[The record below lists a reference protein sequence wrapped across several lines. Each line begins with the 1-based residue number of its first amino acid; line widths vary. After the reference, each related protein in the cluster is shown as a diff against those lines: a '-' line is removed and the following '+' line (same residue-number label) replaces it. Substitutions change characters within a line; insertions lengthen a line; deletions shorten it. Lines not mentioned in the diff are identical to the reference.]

1 MVTFDLNRRPGALTP
16 ALGLGV
22 DIVGYGCRPARVR
35 QDAQQRLL
43 ALMRGVLGD
52 VGIQLGTVLYGGM
65 SGDSM
70 SLVLPPA
77 TDPTRALP
85 GLLMAASMRFAEDN
99 ERYRDRIRVRMGLD
113 FGLAGRGPLGLVG
126 NLIVDL
132 DRLTDNPAI
141 RQAVVD
147 HLDADVVALISNR
160 LHGLVAPIEQ
170 LSLKHVEVIVKEYAA
185 PAWLWTHGD
194 REWSASLRRAALVR

>member
-1 MVTFDLNRRPGALTP
+1 MLTFDLNQCPGRDGALAP
-16 ALGLGV
+16 ALGLDI
-22 DIVGYGCRPARVR
+22 DIVGYGCRPTRVR

-43 ALMRGVLGD
+43 ALMQGVLGD
-52 VGIQLGTVLYGGM
+52 VGIPFGRVLYGGM

-85 GLLMAASMRFAEDN
+85 GLLRAASTRFAEDN

-113 FGLAGRGPLGLVG
+113 FGLAGRGPVGLIG

-132 DRLTDNPAI
+132 NRLTDNPAI

-147 HLDADVVALISNR
+147 HLDADIVALISNQ
-160 LHGLVAPIEQ
+160 LHELVKPIEQ
-170 LSLKHVEVIVKEYAA
+170 LVLKQVEVIVKEYAA
-185 PAWLWTHGD
+185 PAWLWVHPN
-194 REWSASLRRAALVR
+194 RE